1 MKKRLCSLLFCL
13 LLLSALILPV
23 SAKNAEVLDVA
34 SVMSVEDAA
43 ELSRRLPSFLDN
55 YGLTVVI
62 LTVPDLMDQPI
73 EAFADNYYDNNR
85 YDENG
90 VLFMVDMGSRQWHIS
105 TSGTAIELLS
115 DRDLIQI
122 EDEVIPYFSEGQFY
136 EGFSCFLD
144 MLPSCLA
151 EESSGS
157 SFGLPVLL
165 GAVIAGIVLLILR
178 STMNT
183 KKPQHGAACYETE
196 GSYQLLRHQDL
207 FLYSRVSKQA
217 KPEPNSNSGSSTHR
231 SSSGR
236 SHGGRG
242 GSF

>member
-1 MKKRLCSLLFCL
+1 MKKRLYSLLLCL
-13 LLLSALILPV
+13 LIVSALILPV
-23 SAKNAEVLDVA
+23 CAKNAEVLDVA

-43 ELSRRLPSFLDN
+43 ALSQRLPAFREN

-90 VLFMVDMGSRQWHIS
+90 VLFMVDMDSRQWHIS
-105 TSGTAIELLS
+105 TSGTAIDLLS
-115 DRDLIQI
+115 DGDLMQI
-122 EDEVIPYFSEGQFY
+122 EEAVIPFFSEGKFF
-136 EGFSCFLD
+136 EGFSRFLD
-144 MLPSCLA
+144 ILPSCLA
-151 EESSGS
+151 EEASGS
-157 SFGLPVLL
+157 GFGLSLL
-165 GAVIAGIVLLILR
+165 IGAVIAGITVLILR

-183 KKPQHGAACYETE
+183 KKAQRGASCYEVE
-196 GSYQLLRHQDL
+196 GSYRLLRHQDL
-207 FLYSRVSKQA
+207 FLYSQVSKQA
-217 KPEPNSNSGSSTHR
+217 KPQPNSNSGSSTHR